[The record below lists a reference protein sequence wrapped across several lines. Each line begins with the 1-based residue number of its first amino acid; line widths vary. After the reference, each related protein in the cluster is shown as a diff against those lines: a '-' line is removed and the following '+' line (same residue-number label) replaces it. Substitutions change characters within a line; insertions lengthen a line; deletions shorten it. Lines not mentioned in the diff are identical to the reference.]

1 MVSFAKYRVSRY
13 FAPLL
18 VCSYVTVAVFTTHV
32 NGGEVFPFFNW
43 SLFSYSANLRT
54 NYALRLLSINGHSLP
69 SPRLYFDMKETF
81 VHARQ
86 RDVNLSKAV
95 RTLVD
100 ALLAGDKEEVG
111 RARGLIEQR
120 YMADV
125 SSAEYDIVDL
135 TYDPIQ
141 RLRTGEIKGIVVLA
155 TYDKTPK

>member
-1 MVSFAKYRVSRY
+1 MATRS
-13 FAPLL
+13 PLQ
-18 VCSYVTVAVFTTHV
+18 
-32 NGGEVFPFFNW
+32 
-43 SLFSYSANLRT
+43 
-54 NYALRLLSINGHSLP
+54 
-69 SPRLYFDMKETF
+69 TF
-81 VHARQ
+81 IHARQ

-125 SSAEYDIVDL
+125 STAEYDIVDL